1 MNRLKGKVAL
11 VTGATRGA
19 ARPPHGASRLKAHR
33 GGAGYAIETGMEG
46 LHRDAV
52 GGLIIECTT
61 DMHHSTVSYLLGFPD
76 AAIGAF

>member
-1 MNRLKGKVAL
+1 MAAA
-11 VTGATRGA
+11 VTRECITL
-19 ARPPHGASRLKAHR
+19 H

-61 DMHHSTVSYLLGFPD
+61 DMHHSTVSYLLGFRTPQSVPSD
-76 AAIGAF
+76 LITTR

>member
-1 MNRLKGKVAL
+1 
-11 VTGATRGA
+11 
-19 ARPPHGASRLKAHR
+19 PHGASRPKAHR

-61 DMHHSTVSYLLGFPD
+61 DMHHSTVSHLLGFPD

>member
-1 MNRLKGKVAL
+1 MVGTITEMAAA
-11 VTGATRGA
+11 VTPECITL
-19 ARPPHGASRLKAHR
+19 H

-76 AAIGAF
+76 VAIGAF

>member
-11 VTGATRGA
+11 VTGATRGVGEA
-19 ARPPHGASRLKAHR
+19 TARLKAHR

>member
-1 MNRLKGKVAL
+1 
-11 VTGATRGA
+11 
-19 ARPPHGASRLKAHR
+19 
-33 GGAGYAIETGMEG
+33 MEG

-61 DMHHSTVSYLLGFPD
+61 DMHHSTVSHLLGFPD